1 MWPVTGQGFQN
12 TKWTAVLYS
21 QYISQI
27 EKIQLN
33 QTIICRLRKVKR
45 SWNALSLSKNSLWF
59 TLGSESETMFCD
71 ILAWLPVKVLKTLND
86 MWNLPRIYKTAGHLV
101 RGTQRRFPPKYTEN
115 SFKVTQS
122 TFRPLEMNSIS
133 AL

>member
-33 QTIICRLRKVKR
+33 QTIIWSQAILKCFISEQKQPI
-45 SWNALSLSKNSLWF
+45 WF

-115 SFKVTQS
+115 SF
-122 TFRPLEMNSIS
+122 
-133 AL
+133 

>member
-33 QTIICRLRKVKR
+33 QTIISSDPEMLYLWAKTTNLVYAGLRK
-45 SWNALSLSKNSLWF
+45 WNHVLWHFSL
-59 TLGSESETMFCD
+59 
-71 ILAWLPVKVLKTLND
+71 
-86 MWNLPRIYKTAGHLV
+86 TAGQGVENTKWHV
-101 RGTQRRFPPKYTEN
+101 KFTEN
-115 SFKVTQS
+115 IQDCWSFSQEHPTKVS
-122 TFRPLEMNSIS
+122 S
-133 AL
+133 